1 MASIFRATCKP
12 LIGRPNA
19 WALSPSIGVVNRF
32 QASTISRSTSSAAKL
47 RLAGP
52 QNLYTKFL
60 GFLIKKGNKVGAKR
74 LLDEAF
80 LIVSK
85 KTKISTQM
93 SLVKLF
99 SSLNS
104 FVEVKK
110 VRVRRRFVMVPFS
123 INLKRRS
130 YLIVKWLMLAVE
142 EDKRRVSFSIKLADE
157 VLKVLKGVFS
167 KSKALKN
174 SNMALAMA
182 NRSNIHFR
190 W

>member
-1 MASIFRATCKP
+1 MASIFRATCKT
-12 LIGRPNA
+12 LIGKPNA
-19 WALSPSIGVVNRF
+19 WALSPSVGVVNRF
-32 QASTISRSTSSAAKL
+32 KAPIISRSTSSASRL
-47 RLAGP
+47 RLKGP

-60 GFLIKKGNKVGAKR
+60 GFLIKKGNKVAAKR
-74 LLDEAF
+74 LLDDAF
-80 LIVSK
+80 FIVSK

-93 SLVKLF
+93 SLVKVF
-99 SSLNS
+99 STLNS

-110 VRVRRRFVMVPFS
+110 VRVRRRFVLVPFS

-142 EDKRRVSFSIKLADE
+142 EDKRKVSFSIKLADE
-157 VLKVLKGVFS
+157 ILKVLKGLFS

-174 SNMALAMA
+174 SNMAQAMA
-182 NRSNIHFR
+182 NRSNIHYR